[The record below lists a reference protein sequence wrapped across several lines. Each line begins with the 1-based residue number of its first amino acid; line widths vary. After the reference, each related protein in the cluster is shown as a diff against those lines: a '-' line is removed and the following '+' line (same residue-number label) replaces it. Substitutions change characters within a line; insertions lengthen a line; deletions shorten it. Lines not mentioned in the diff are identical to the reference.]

1 MKRRIAVDDVHQID
15 ADDGDVESPS
25 PSRSVLVVSPSSP
38 SEPYHR
44 ASPSRSPS
52 SPRSAQHSPR
62 IANDRGMNHGHS
74 SPLLI
79 RKLASLTTVTAAA
92 ASSPSSNTTQC
103 LQSFIKDVILG
114 TLLGVMFLLSLLFLD
129 YHHIINIGSSQ
140 SFQDAALAYVTHPD
154 TIQSMEENFDVKF
167 VPVVM
172 YTNIIDEISKNTAKI
187 SNSTTLAQVEEDLS
201 IRRKEM
207 ESIKVEHDQLVAK
220 INEVLKLDN
229 WCGSCK
235 GPWGRCR
242 DRVDYLIVKYGQTE
256 WKSQGDLMSQGHCKN
271 DPNL

>member
-1 MKRRIAVDDVHQID
+1 
-15 ADDGDVESPS
+15 
-25 PSRSVLVVSPSSP
+25 
-38 SEPYHR
+38 
-44 ASPSRSPS
+44 
-52 SPRSAQHSPR
+52 
-62 IANDRGMNHGHS
+62 
-74 SPLLI
+74 
-79 RKLASLTTVTAAA
+79 
-92 ASSPSSNTTQC
+92 
-103 LQSFIKDVILG
+103 
-114 TLLGVMFLLSLLFLD
+114 
-129 YHHIINIGSSQ
+129 
-140 SFQDAALAYVTHPD
+140 
-154 TIQSMEENFDVKF
+154 MEENFDVKF